1 MQYKTNIDFAAFF
14 VSDDDFNSHLE
25 QLSKENI
32 PASEFKSMSLKAQ
45 LDWYYAKYLEWE
57 KLYSYNEVKSDL
69 NLSNQVY
76 NQNKEIINR
85 IKSYLDSL
93 KNIINEE
100 IMSIDMSLDEYLAQN
115 KELKDYYM
123 VFYNVMRKKDHL
135 DERGLSTKILPY
147 VSRINSLYNT
157 LMNVEFPAEE
167 IVFNGETI
175 KLTTKNYNSLMLKA
189 TPEERKN
196 LAATYFQSLSKIN
209 KTVSSLLNMRYQM
222 FQDLATEAGYS
233 SILEHVLGEDDL
245 SIKITDNLLKNA
257 NDSLE
262 SLKKYYVLRRQEL
275 GLDEMHFYDRREG
288 KDESKIDFDT
298 AVNNVIKALRPL
310 GSEYLKRL
318 EEILNCGLIDVY
330 PRENKYPGGY
340 HLRNYTQSLIVMN
353 SHDTM
358 RDSYTIAHEL
368 GHAVNSSFIKETHQF
383 SDFHFSNFLSEVTS
397 LTNEILMADYYFEQ
411 ASTDE
416 EKVIILEQKI
426 GKFIANVYTS
436 IMWFEF
442 EDGICKAIQNGRPM
456 TPDEM
461 IALYQ
466 KLYQKYN
473 PEIVCDDYL
482 KYGYIT
488 RLHYFMSNYCYYN
501 FQYATGMLMATKLA
515 NDIKNNV
522 SDSRE
527 KYLQFLHV
535 GGSMPTLEALKV
547 AGLDLTNEEIIADGF
562 KYFSKDVAFYEKLV
576 LKRQK

>member
-1 MQYKTNIDFAAFF
+1 MINMQYKTNIDFIAFF
-14 VSDDDFNSHLE
+14 ASDDDFNSHLE
-25 QLSKENI
+25 QLSKENLS
-32 PASEFKSMSLKAQ
+32 ASEFKSKSLKAQ

-69 NLSNQVY
+69 NLNNQIY

-100 IMSIDMSLDEYLAQN
+100 IMSIDMSLEEYLAQN

-123 VFYNVMRKKDHL
+123 VFYNVMRKKNHL
-135 DERGLSTKILPY
+135 DESGLSTKILPY

-209 KTVSSLLNMRYQM
+209 KTISSLLNMRYQM

-233 SILEHVLGEDDL
+233 SILEHVLDEDDL

-262 SLKKYYVLRRQEL
+262 SLKKYYTLRRQEL

-298 AVNNVIKALRPL
+298 AVNNVIKALSPL

-318 EEILNCGLIDVY
+318 EEILNRGLIDVY

-353 SHDTM
+353 SHD
-358 RDSYTIAHEL
+358 TIAHEL

-426 GKFIANVYTS
+426 GKFIANVYSS

-442 EDGICKAIQNGRPM
+442 EEGVCKAIQNGRPK

-482 KYGYIT
+482 KYGYVT
-488 RLHYFMSNYCYYN
+488 RLHYFMGNYCYYN
-501 FQYATGMLMATKLA
+501 FQYATGMIMATKLA

-562 KYFSKDVAFYEKLV
+562 KYFSKDVASYEKLV

>member
-1 MQYKTNIDFAAFF
+1 MQYKTNIDFIAFF
-14 VSDDDFNSHLE
+14 ASDDDFNSHLE
-25 QLSKENI
+25 QLSKENLS
-32 PASEFKSMSLKAQ
+32 ASEFKSKSLKAQ

-69 NLSNQVY
+69 NLNNQIY

-100 IMSIDMSLDEYLAQN
+100 IMSIDMSLEEYLAQN

-123 VFYNVMRKKDHL
+123 VFYNVMRKKNHL
-135 DERGLSTKILPY
+135 DESGLSTKILPY

-209 KTVSSLLNMRYQM
+209 KTISSLLNMRYQM

-233 SILEHVLGEDDL
+233 SILEHVLDEDDL

-262 SLKKYYVLRRQEL
+262 SLKKYYTLRRQEL

-298 AVNNVIKALRPL
+298 AVNNVIKALSPL

-318 EEILNCGLIDVY
+318 EEILNRGLIDVY

-353 SHDTM
+353 S
-358 RDSYTIAHEL
+358 RYTIAHEL

-426 GKFIANVYTS
+426 GKFIANVYSS

-442 EDGICKAIQNGRPM
+442 EEGVCKAIQNGRPK

-482 KYGYIT
+482 KYGYVT
-488 RLHYFMSNYCYYN
+488 RLHYFMGNYCYYN
-501 FQYATGMLMATKLA
+501 FQYATGMIMATKLA

-562 KYFSKDVAFYEKLV
+562 KYFSKDVASYEKLV